1 MKYLE
6 AWELIRLNEKLL
18 SRYGGLKVARS
29 TNQVDRVE
37 ALCSRILSIFEYG
50 DDHSLAATAAIYCEV
65 IARGHAF
72 SDANKR
78 TAVNALYLF
87 LHRNSQST
95 RVPPGLSD
103 VIVKVATGEM
113 SRSQLSIYIYTN
125 ILVSMTKRSYSLN
138 IQR

>member
-18 SRYGGLKVARS
+18 SRYGGLKVAHS
-29 TNQVDRVE
+29 TNQAVRIE
-37 ALCSRILSIFEYG
+37 ALCCRIRSLFEYG

-87 LHRNSQST
+87 LHRNSQNT
-95 RVPPGLSD
+95 RVPAGLSD

-113 SRSQLSIYIYTN
+113 ARDQFADFVRREIVDSEF
-125 ILVSMTKRSYSLN
+125 
-138 IQR
+138 

>member
-1 MKYLE
+1 MKHLK

-18 SRYGGLKVARS
+18 TQYGGLKITRS
-29 TNQVDRVE
+29 SNQDARVE
-37 ALCSRILSIFEYG
+37 ALCCRIRSLFEYG
-50 DDHSLAATAAIYCEV
+50 DDHTLAGTAALYCEV

-95 RVPPGLSD
+95 RVPAGLSD

-113 SRSQLSIYIYTN
+113 TRNQLTDFVQREIIDSNSSITA
-125 ILVSMTKRSYSLN
+125 TGH
-138 IQR
+138 

>member
-6 AWELIRLNEKLL
+6 VWELIRLNEKLL
-18 SRYGGLKVARS
+18 SRYGGLKVAPS
-29 TNQVDRVE
+29 TNQHERVE
-37 ALCSRILSIFEYG
+37 ALCCRIRSLFEYG
-50 DDHSLAATAAIYCEV
+50 DDHSLVGTAAIYCEV

-95 RVPPGLSD
+95 RVPDGLSN

-113 SRSQLSIYIYTN
+113 TRSQLADFIRRKIFNSSIPDGN
-125 ILVSMTKRSYSLN
+125 LS
-138 IQR
+138 

>member
-1 MKYLE
+1 MKHLK

-18 SRYGGLKVARS
+18 SQYGGLKITRS
-29 TNQVDRVE
+29 SNQDARVE
-37 ALCSRILSIFEYG
+37 ALCCRIRSLFEYS
-50 DDHSLAATAAIYCEV
+50 DDHTLAGTAALYCEV

-95 RVPPGLSD
+95 RVPAGLSD

-113 SRSQLSIYIYTN
+113 TRNQLADFVQREIIDSNSSITA
-125 ILVSMTKRSYSLN
+125 TGH
-138 IQR
+138 

>member
-1 MKYLE
+1 MKHLK

-18 SRYGGLKVARS
+18 SQYGGLKITRS
-29 TNQVDRVE
+29 SNRDARVE
-37 ALCSRILSIFEYG
+37 ALCCRIRSLFEYG
-50 DDHSLAATAAIYCEV
+50 DDHTLAGTAALYCEV

-72 SDANKR
+72 GDANKR

-95 RVPPGLSD
+95 RVPAGLSD

-113 SRSQLSIYIYTN
+113 TRNQLTDFVQREIMDSEFSITTIGH
-125 ILVSMTKRSYSLN
+125 
-138 IQR
+138 

>member
-1 MKYLE
+1 MKHLK

-18 SRYGGLKVARS
+18 SQYGGLKITRS
-29 TNQVDRVE
+29 SNQDARVE
-37 ALCSRILSIFEYG
+37 ALCCRIRSLFEYG
-50 DDHSLAATAAIYCEV
+50 NDHTLVGTAALYCEV

-72 SDANKR
+72 GDANKR

-95 RVPPGLSD
+95 RVPAGLSD

-113 SRSQLSIYIYTN
+113 TRNQLTDFVQREIIDSNSSITATGN
-125 ILVSMTKRSYSLN
+125 
-138 IQR
+138 

>member
-1 MKYLE
+1 MKHLK

-18 SRYGGLKVARS
+18 SQYGGLKITRS
-29 TNQVDRVE
+29 SNQDARVE
-37 ALCSRILSIFEYG
+37 ALCCRIRSLFEYG
-50 DDHSLAATAAIYCEV
+50 DDHTLASTAALYCEV

-87 LHRNSQST
+87 LHRNSQCT
-95 RVPPGLSD
+95 RVPAGLSD

-113 SRSQLSIYIYTN
+113 TRNQLTDF
-125 ILVSMTKRSYSLN
+125 V
-138 IQR
+138 QREIMDSEF

>member
-1 MKYLE
+1 MKFLE

-18 SRYGGLKVARS
+18 SRYGGLKVAHS
-29 TNQVDRVE
+29 TNQVIRVD
-37 ALCSRILSIFEYG
+37 ALCNRIRSLFEYG
-50 DDHSLAATAAIYCEV
+50 DDHSLAAVAAIYCEV

-87 LHRNSQST
+87 LHRNNQST
-95 RVPPGLSD
+95 RVPDGFSN

-113 SRSQLSIYIYTN
+113 TRSQLADFIRRKIFNSSILDGN
-125 ILVSMTKRSYSLN
+125 LS
-138 IQR
+138 

>member
-1 MKYLE
+1 MKHLK

-18 SRYGGLKVARS
+18 SQYGGLKITRS
-29 TNQVDRVE
+29 SNQDARVE
-37 ALCSRILSIFEYG
+37 ALCCRIRSLFEYG
-50 DDHSLAATAAIYCEV
+50 DDHTLAGTAALYCEV

-95 RVPPGLSD
+95 RVPAGLSD

-113 SRSQLSIYIYTN
+113 TRNQLTDFVQREIIDSNSSITA
-125 ILVSMTKRSYSLN
+125 TGH
-138 IQR
+138 

>member
-18 SRYGGLKVARS
+18 SRYGGLKVAHS
-29 TNQVDRVE
+29 TNQAVRIE
-37 ALCSRILSIFEYG
+37 ALCYRIRSLFEYG

-65 IARGHAF
+65 ITRGHAF

-87 LHRNSQST
+87 LHRNSQNT
-95 RVPPGLSD
+95 RVPAGLSD

-113 SRSQLSIYIYTN
+113 ARDQFADFVRRKIVDSEF
-125 ILVSMTKRSYSLN
+125 
-138 IQR
+138 

>member
-87 LHRNSQST
+87 LHRNNQST
-95 RVPPGLSD
+95 RVPAGLSD
-103 VIVKVATGEM
+103 LIVKVATGEIA
-113 SRSQLSIYIYTN
+113 RDQLADFVRRKIVDSEF
-125 ILVSMTKRSYSLN
+125 
-138 IQR
+138 

>member
-1 MKYLE
+1 MKHLK

-18 SRYGGLKVARS
+18 SQYGGLKITRS
-29 TNQVDRVE
+29 SNRDARVE
-37 ALCSRILSIFEYG
+37 ALCCRIRSLFEYG
-50 DDHSLAATAAIYCEV
+50 DDHTLAGTAALYCEV

-72 SDANKR
+72 GDANKR

-95 RVPPGLSD
+95 QVPAGLSD

-113 SRSQLSIYIYTN
+113 TRNQLTDFVQREIMDSEFSITTIGH
-125 ILVSMTKRSYSLN
+125 
-138 IQR
+138 

>member
-1 MKYLE
+1 MKHLK

-18 SRYGGLKVARS
+18 SQYGGLKITRS
-29 TNQVDRVE
+29 SNQDARVE
-37 ALCSRILSIFEYG
+37 ALCCRIRSLFEYG
-50 DDHSLAATAAIYCEV
+50 DDPPLAGTAALYCEV

-87 LHRNSQST
+87 LHRNRQST
-95 RVPPGLSD
+95 RVPAGLSD

-113 SRSQLSIYIYTN
+113 TRNQLTDFVQREIIDSNSSITA
-125 ILVSMTKRSYSLN
+125 TGH
-138 IQR
+138 

>member
-1 MKYLE
+1 MKHLK
-6 AWELIRLNEKLL
+6 AWELTRLNEKLL
-18 SRYGGLKVARS
+18 SQYGGLKITRS
-29 TNQVDRVE
+29 SNQDARVE
-37 ALCSRILSIFEYG
+37 ALCCRIRSLFEYG
-50 DDHSLAATAAIYCEV
+50 DDHTLAGTAALYCEV

-72 SDANKR
+72 GDANKR
-78 TAVNALYLF
+78 TAVNPLYLF

-95 RVPPGLSD
+95 RVPAGLSD

>member
-1 MKYLE
+1 MKHLK

-18 SRYGGLKVARS
+18 SQYGGLKITRS
-29 TNQVDRVE
+29 SNQDARVE
-37 ALCSRILSIFEYG
+37 ALCCRIRSLFEYN
-50 DDHSLAATAAIYCEV
+50 DDHTLAGTAALYCEV

-95 RVPPGLSD
+95 RVPAGLSD

-113 SRSQLSIYIYTN
+113 TRNQLTDFVQREIIDSNSSITA
-125 ILVSMTKRSYSLN
+125 TGH
-138 IQR
+138 

>member
-37 ALCSRILSIFEYG
+37 ALCSRIRSIFEYG
-50 DDHSLAATAAIYCEV
+50 DDHSLAAVAAIYCEV

-87 LHRNSQST
+87 LHRNNQST
-95 RVPPGLSD
+95 RVPDGLSN
-103 VIVKVATGEM
+103 VIVRVATGEM
-113 SRSQLSIYIYTN
+113 ARDQFADFVRREIVDSEF
-125 ILVSMTKRSYSLN
+125 
-138 IQR
+138 

>member
-1 MKYLE
+1 MKHLK

-18 SRYGGLKVARS
+18 SQYGGLKITRS
-29 TNQVDRVE
+29 SNQDARVE
-37 ALCSRILSIFEYG
+37 ALCCRIRSLFEYG
-50 DDHSLAATAAIYCEV
+50 DDHTLAGTAALYCEV

-87 LHRNSQST
+87 LHRNRQST
-95 RVPPGLSD
+95 RVPAGLSD

-113 SRSQLSIYIYTN
+113 TRNQLTDFVQREIIDSNSSITA
-125 ILVSMTKRSYSLN
+125 TGH
-138 IQR
+138 